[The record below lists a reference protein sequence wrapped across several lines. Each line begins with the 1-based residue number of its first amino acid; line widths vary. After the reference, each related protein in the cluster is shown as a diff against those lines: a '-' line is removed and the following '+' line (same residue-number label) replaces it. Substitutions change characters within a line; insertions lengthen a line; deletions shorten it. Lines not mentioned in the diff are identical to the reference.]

1 MTIGGK
7 TFDFLSGAE
16 MVSPPAIDA
25 RDSMIASWMTRL
37 PDVFAVISRPSRIDT
52 PDEISV
58 PRVRVKRDT
67 ADLRTTSPRIGRRS
81 SSLSTAIVPA
91 GVFFHD
97 AKTRPP
103 TTPAMIMAH
112 Q

>member
-1 MTIGGK
+1 MTIGGN
-7 TFDFLSGAE
+7 TFDFFNGAE

-25 RDSMIASWMTRL
+25 LDSMIASWMTRL

-58 PRVRVKRDT
+58 PRVLVKRLT
-67 ADLRTTSPRIGRRS
+67 ADFLTTSPSTGILRR
-81 SSLSTAIVPA
+81 SLSTAMVPLA
-91 GVFFHD
+91 VLCQ
-97 AKTRPP
+97 AVNTLKP
-103 TTPAMIMAH
+103 TTPAMIIAH